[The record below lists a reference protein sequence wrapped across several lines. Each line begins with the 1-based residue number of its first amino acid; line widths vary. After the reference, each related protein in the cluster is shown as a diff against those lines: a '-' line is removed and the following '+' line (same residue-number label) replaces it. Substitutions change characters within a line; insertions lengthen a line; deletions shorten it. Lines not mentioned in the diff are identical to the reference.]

1 MRIASPI
8 GGAWS
13 RGPVRQVAVLDA
25 MRGRDLAVPHECVA
39 HCPSAANVRV
49 EDLGHA
55 LLAVAHFGDI
65 SLIDVAVLLLF
76 LAGCSGD
83 RIDLGD
89 GLSQHLREF
98 HLVRPQSC
106 DLLVHVLLLALVG
119 VAVVLHDVGQLVHQV
134 LELAPLQRHEVVE
147 VAAVHLPVDALPGAG
162 PRRLHLRGRRR
173 LPQLQQRGGRGPPRA
188 EDLAQGLLHAR
199 RPADPGREGGVVSL
213 HRDAAVGRV
222 ADLELGQGVRVVAV
236 RVGALGQLQDGGEDI
251 LVVLA
256 QRQLVRILLAG

>member
-106 DLLVHVLLLALVG
+106 DLLVHVLLLALVS
-119 VAVVLHDVGQLVHQV
+119 VAVLLHLVRQLVDEVLEFAPLKCHDVVEEAAIH
-134 LELAPLQRHEVVE
+134 LA
-147 VAAVHLPVDALPGAG
+147 VDALPRAAL
-162 PRRLHLRGRRR
+162 RLLDRLRRGR
-173 LPQLQQRGGRGPPRA
+173 LIDLQQRGRLRVSGLQDFP
-188 EDLAQGLLHAR
+188 EHLLHPWRSIQLR
-199 RPADPGREGGVVSL
+199 RQGGVAHL
-213 HRDAAVGRV
+213 HLGAVVRE
-222 ADLELGQGVRVVAV
+222 ADRRLCEGVRVISIGV
-236 RVGALGQLQDGGEDI
+236 RALRQLQEGGEDI

-256 QRQLVRILLAG
+256 QR